1 MELEM
6 VFAETISVC
15 PILKI
20 NNRDSSQLA
29 TTLEFNI
36 NALGLRDYIVAE
48 LRRVSCQIP
57 VISRASRRLSLQRRG
72 IAPEVKPRRRCR
84 AKLLRAKG
92 PKAGKLTHSSSPHDY
107 SRKNWPENHGCIV
120 TVCIVTISLKQI
132 FLRAR
137 KMSFSS
143 PS

>member
-6 VFAETISVC
+6 AFAETISVC

-29 TTLEFNI
+29 TTLGFNI

-48 LRRVSCQIP
+48 SRRVSCQTP
-57 VISRASRRLSLQRRG
+57 VISRASCRCLSLQRRG
-72 IAPEVKPRRRCR
+72 IAPEIKSRRRCR

-92 PKAGKLTHSSSPHDY
+92 PKAGKLTPPPP
-107 SRKNWPENHGCIV
+107 RPTIILERIV
-120 TVCIVTISLKQI
+120 LEITVAL
-132 FLRAR
+132 
-137 KMSFSS
+137 
-143 PS
+143 